1 MQDEIQLRDLVRALW
16 RLKWWVML
24 TTLLVMSATAAVSLM
39 SPKVYRATALLV
51 PPEVDQEWPTADG
64 MKTRFGAAALGA
76 AIRPSTTASDI
87 IIGILKSRRV
97 AMAVIDKFDLRRV
110 YPNEPSLYKLPKM
123 PWQEPGDGSLL
134 SDIIKELQAR
144 TEVRTTKEGLLSIS
158 VEDSDPKRASDM
170 VQCYLD
176 ELSRVNTELRTT
188 YDQYLA
194 RVLDPPVPPDKK
206 CKPRVMINT
215 LVSGVAVGFLWL
227 VITCCRLSLAATAE
241 PRRIAGA
248 DKRSQAPATMAEPV
262 SE

>member
-16 RLKWWVML
+16 RLKWWVIL
-24 TTLLVMSATAAVSLM
+24 TTLLVMSATAAVSFV

-87 IIGILKSRRV
+87 IIGILKSRRA
-97 AMAVIDKFDLRRV
+97 AMAVIEKFELRRA
-110 YPNEPSLYKLPKM
+110 YPNEPSLFKLPKM
-123 PWQEPGDGSLL
+123 PWQEAGDDGSLL

-158 VEDSDPKRASDM
+158 VEDSSPKRAAEM

-194 RVLDPPVPPDKK
+194 RVLDPPIPPDKK
-206 CKPRVMINT
+206 YKPRVMINT
-215 LVSGVAVGFLWL
+215 LVSGVAAGFLWL
-227 VITCCRLSLAATAE
+227 VITCSRLSLAATVE
-241 PRRIAGA
+241 PRAPVDLNGRKQA
-248 DKRSQAPATMAEPV
+248 APAGEMV
-262 SE
+262 SD

>member
-16 RLKWWVML
+16 RLKWWVIL
-24 TTLLVMSATAAVSLM
+24 TTLLVMSATAAVSFV

-87 IIGILKSRRV
+87 IIGILKSRRA
-97 AMAVIDKFDLRRV
+97 AMAVIDKFDLRRA
-110 YPNEPSLYKLPKM
+110 YPNEPSLFKLPKM
-123 PWQEPGDGSLL
+123 PWQEAGDDGSLL

-158 VEDSDPKRASDM
+158 VEDSSPKRAAEM

-194 RVLDPPVPPDKK
+194 RVLDPPIPPDKK
-206 CKPRVMINT
+206 YKPRVMINT
-215 LVSGVAVGFLWL
+215 LVSGVAAGFLWL
-227 VITCCRLSLAATAE
+227 VITCSRLSLAATVELRA
-241 PRRIAGA
+241 PVDLNGR
-248 DKRSQAPATMAEPV
+248 KQTAPAGEMV
-262 SE
+262 SD